1 MQNVIDLTDFQN
13 ALLIDVIS
21 KRQKA
26 LENENDA
33 MKMVFAAHGAQIPE
47 NSVEIKIENKK
58 LIWEKTEDVK

>member
-1 MQNVIDLTDFQN
+1 MVIDLTDFQN

-33 MKMVFAAHGAQIPE
+33 MKMVFAAHGVQLPASNI
-47 NSVEIKIENKK
+47 EIKIDNKK
-58 LIWEKTEDVK
+58 LIWQETEDAK